1 MEEENSFAVIKQDVP
16 KAVPTRGFLY
26 WLRKIGIIRRPMII
40 IHEDRTLITE
50 TEKEA
55 IVVLDINGTEVASAE
70 LKDGVLKIT
79 PKIKNV
85 SKLICNLKDF
95 DEKSNII
102 KTTKGA
108 TLESK
113 GGRNQTTI
121 SQLAIAKANCHPL

>member
-1 MEEENSFAVIKQDVP
+1 MGEENSFVVIRENLSKV
-16 KAVPTRGFLY
+16 VSTRGFLY
-26 WLRKIGIIRRPMII
+26 WLRKIGIIRKQMVII
-40 IHEDRTLITE
+40 EEKAPIIK
-50 TEKEA
+50 TEKGA
-55 IVVLDINGTEVASAE
+55 IVVLDIDGTEVASAE

-85 SKLICNLKDF
+85 SNLICNLGDF
-95 DEKSNII
+95 DEKNNVI

-121 SQLAIAKANCHPL
+121 SQSAIVKARCHPC